1 MDTLLQNNCIDSSTI
16 VFFILM
22 VLLSNI
28 IALCDVLE
36 QATQTKIDISGNIET
51 GPHPTISVTAPIVK
65 GNLEDIKNELPSLL
79 SQVSKTA

>member
-1 MDTLLQNNCIDSSTI
+1 MARFD
-16 VFFILM
+16 
-22 VLLSNI
+22 VLLSNL

-79 SQVSKTA
+79 SQVSKTV